1 MWTLKKENIMYKMRV
16 SAFGFIILMFT
27 ASVWAAPV
35 PDTTQFKFHK
45 KWREKYENCDVALT
59 RIGRFVD
66 VERDFA
72 NR

>member
-1 MWTLKKENIMYKMRV
+1 VERRFTLN
-16 SAFGFIILMFT
+16 A
-27 ASVWAAPV
+27 
-35 PDTTQFKFHK
+35 DKFHK

-66 VERDFA
+66 VERDFT